1 MGGLLH
7 RRGGEGLNVTVDAT
21 PSVDVH
27 RPRSLRESRRV
38 SPYGRVSPYEA
49 TRHKQLPP
57 LPLAPL
63 QQLAP
68 TLPTPGTQ
76 LNNAIGGLALAPIS
90 ARTRRATR
98 AWARPS
104 AAQPAAA
111 RQHAARQH
119 AARHARSPAPETAQ
133 ASGGGG
139 VEFDAYLKLH
149 GFTTER
155 TPEEKKKKTKGK
167 KKRASPGASS
177 AAGPSFVPPLEFVP
191 PPNLVPQPP
200 PPEAG
205 RVPAQLAAVRA
216 ARGKRRLRAET
227 ITLDEEQQHSADQ
240 AHMVHLTLTLTLAL
254 TLTLTLTLSRS

>member
-1 MGGLLH
+1 MHPDRTLPCLPRIMGGLLH

-27 RPRSLRESRRV
+27 RPRSLREPRRP

-49 TRHKQLPP
+49 APRRKQLPP
-57 LPLAPL
+57 LQLAPL

-90 ARTRRATR
+90 ARTRRATK

-104 AAQPAAA
+104 AAQPSAA

-119 AARHARSPAPETAQ
+119 AARHARSPAREAAQ
-133 ASGGGG
+133 AGGGG
-139 VEFDAYLKLH
+139 GAEFDAYLKLH

-155 TPEEKKKKTKGK
+155 MPQ
-167 KKRASPGASS
+167 RA
-177 AAGPSFVPPLEFVP
+177 
-191 PPNLVPQPP
+191 
-200 PPEAG
+200 
-205 RVPAQLAAVRA
+205 R
-216 ARGKRRLRAET
+216 
-227 ITLDEEQQHSADQ
+227 TLD
-240 AHMVHLTLTLTLAL
+240 
-254 TLTLTLTLSRS
+254 